1 MRTPCFRFV
10 FAVIIILGI
19 PSFVIAQEKLK
30 IAVIPK
36 SNTAIFWKSV
46 HQGSKLGTVSS
57 GGVELLWRAPSKDDD
72 LQEQISLVDQCVN
85 NGVSGIAL
93 APMDREAL
101 TGAVAKAAKKKIPV
115 LIFDSALKGT
125 PGKDFFTIVGIDN
138 KKGGN
143 IAGEEMAKLIGGR
156 GKVVLLRVKVGNP
169 NIMSRE
175 DGFLETL
182 AKYKGIQVIEKN
194 RYVSGTVEET
204 MAECMKM
211 TDKLNEADGIF
222 CSYEQSTIGMCLA
235 LRNLNLAGKV
245 KFVGFDTPALALEAL
260 KKNEISA
267 LVAQDPAQMGFL
279 CVKTLVDHIHG
290 KKIPMKINIDVR
302 VITRDN
308 LNDPDIQKLL
318 ALPSMTE

>member
-1 MRTPCFRFV
+1 MNTLCFRLA
-10 FAVIIILGI
+10 FAVIILLGLS
-19 PSFVIAQEKLK
+19 SFVIAQEKLK

-46 HQGSKLGTVSS
+46 HQGSKLGAVAS
-57 GGVELLWRAPSKDDD
+57 GVIELLWRAPSKDDD
-72 LQEQISLVDQCVN
+72 LQEQISLVDQSVN
-85 NGVSGIAL
+85 EGVSGIAL
-93 APMDREAL
+93 APMDKDAL
-101 TGAVAKAAKKKIPV
+101 AGAVAKAAKKKIPV
-115 LIFDSALKGT
+115 LIFDSALRGT
-125 PGKDFFTIVGIDN
+125 PGKDFFTVVGIDN

-143 IAGEEMAKLIGGR
+143 IAGEEMAKLLAGR

-175 DGFLETL
+175 DGFLETM
-182 AKYKGIQVIEKN
+182 AKYKEIQVIEKN
-194 RYVSGTVEET
+194 RYVSGTAEEAA
-204 MAECMKM
+204 AECMKM
-211 TDKLNEADGIF
+211 AEKLSEADGVF

-235 LRNLNLAGKV
+235 LRSLNLAGKV

-279 CVKTLVDHIHG
+279 CVKTVVDRVHG
-290 KKIPMKINIDVR
+290 KKIPVKINIDVL

-308 LNDPDIQKLL
+308 LNDPNIQKLL

>member
-1 MRTPCFRFV
+1 MKTPCIRFV
-10 FAVIIILGI
+10 SAVIIIFGL
-19 PSFVIAQEKLK
+19 PSLVFTQEKLK

-46 HQGSKLGTVSS
+46 HQGSKLGAVAS
-57 GGVELLWRAPSKDDD
+57 GRVELLWRASSKDDD
-72 LQEQISLVDQCVN
+72 LQEQISLIEQSVN
-85 NGVSGIAL
+85 DGVSGIAL
-93 APMDREAL
+93 APMDKEAL
-101 TGAVAKAAKKKIPV
+101 AGAVAKATKKKIPV

-125 PGKDFFTIVGIDN
+125 PGKDFLTIVGIDN

-143 IAGEEMAKLIGGR
+143 IAGQEMAKLLGGR

-175 DGFLETL
+175 DGFLETI
-182 AKYKGIQVIEKN
+182 AKYKEIRVIEKN
-194 RYVSGTVEET
+194 HFVSGTAEEAA
-204 MAECMKM
+204 AECMKM
-211 TDKLNEADGIF
+211 ADKLNEADGVF

-245 KFVGFDTPALALEAL
+245 KFIGFDTPALALEAL
-260 KKNEISA
+260 KKSEISA

-279 CVKTLVDHIHG
+279 CVKTLVDYIHG
-290 KKIPMKINIDVR
+290 KKIPSKVNIDVR
-302 VITRDN
+302 VITREN

>member
-1 MRTPCFRFV
+1 
-10 FAVIIILGI
+10 
-19 PSFVIAQEKLK
+19 
-30 IAVIPK
+30 
-36 SNTAIFWKSV
+36 
-46 HQGSKLGTVSS
+46 
-57 GGVELLWRAPSKDDD
+57 
-72 LQEQISLVDQCVN
+72 
-85 NGVSGIAL
+85 
-93 APMDREAL
+93 MDREAL

-125 PGKDFFTIVGIDN
+125 PGKDFITIVGIDN

-143 IAGEEMAKLIGGR
+143 IAGEEMAKLLGGR

-211 TDKLNEADGIF
+211 TDKLNDADGIF